1 MKHLPI
7 LFAFLFMACVSSQKN
22 VEFDPE
28 TYAATITAEELK
40 EHLYTYAG
48 DDFMGR
54 EAGTEGEDV
63 AINYL
68 KNEYESIGIDGGMPD
83 GAYFMPMTLNSYRE
97 NRTLEASNVLAF
109 IEGKKNMN
117 MIFKVSMFWMLLET
131 LTIESGHFVRTSCEL
146 KQVHLQFN
154 TNMTGL
160 SSKPGK

>member
-1 MKHLPI
+1 MKPLPI

-63 AINYL
+63 AIN
-68 KNEYESIGIDGGMPD
+68 
-83 GAYFMPMTLNSYRE
+83 
-97 NRTLEASNVLAF
+97 
-109 IEGKKNMN
+109 
-117 MIFKVSMFWMLLET
+117 
-131 LTIESGHFVRTSCEL
+131 
-146 KQVHLQFN
+146 
-154 TNMTGL
+154 L
-160 SSKPGK
+160 SLIHI